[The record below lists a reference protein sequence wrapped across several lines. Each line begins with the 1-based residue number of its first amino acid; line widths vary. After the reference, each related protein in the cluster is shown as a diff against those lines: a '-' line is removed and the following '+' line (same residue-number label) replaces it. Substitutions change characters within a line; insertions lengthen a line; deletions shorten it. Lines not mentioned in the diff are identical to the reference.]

1 MKASASARHVL
12 AREKSLIIKLLLD
25 ETAVSLFCVLPVHLP
40 LLSSYV
46 IFFCYVYCLMNYT
59 HSSENLSTSIA
70 QCDHSKEL
78 RNDVPVQSVVGFNVC
93 TLSLEGHIERIF
105 QWASAGLS
113 KVVCVANVHMLME
126 GHWHRDFATV
136 LNEVDMITPDGMPL
150 VWMVKC
156 LRLTSQDRVAGM
168 DIFLGLCERSKQ
180 QPVSLFFLG
189 SESETLLRIRAR
201 LKAEYPNV
209 KIAGMVSPPFRA
221 LTPDEDRSIVE
232 QINNSGAGIVL
243 VSLGCPKQERW
254 MHDHKGK
261 VNAVMIGL
269 GGAFSVFAGDAKWAP
284 RVVRE
289 SGLEWLYRLVQE
301 PRRLWKRYATTIPPF
316 VYLAVKQVVSRNYPR
331 NRPRSR

>member
-1 MKASASARHVL
+1 
-12 AREKSLIIKLLLD
+12 
-25 ETAVSLFCVLPVHLP
+25 
-40 LLSSYV
+40 
-46 IFFCYVYCLMNYT
+46 MNYV
-59 HSSENLSTSIA
+59 HSPESSSPSVTQSNY
-70 QCDHSKEL
+70 SKEL
-78 RNDVPVQSVVGFNVC
+78 RNDIPVQNVVDFNVC
-93 TLSLEGHIERIF
+93 TLSLEGHIERIL

-113 KVVCVANVHMLME
+113 RVVCVANVHMLME

-136 LNEVDMITPDGMPL
+136 LNKADMITPDGMPL
-150 VWMVKC
+150 VWMVRC
-156 LRLTSQDRVAGM
+156 LNLMPQERVAGM
-168 DIFLGLCERSKQ
+168 DIFLGLCEKSKR

-189 SESETLLRIRAR
+189 SQSETLLHIRAR
-201 LKAEYPNV
+201 LKKEYPNV

-232 QINNSGAGIVL
+232 QINSSGANIVL

-254 MHDHKGK
+254 MYDHKGK

-316 VYLAVKQVVSRNYPR
+316 VYLALKQVAARNY
-331 NRPRSR
+331 SRDHVEDR